1 MENESKAPVIAK
13 KGAFPATVVEV
24 INEYTLVINKGELH
38 GIRDGQRVLLYAI
51 DDNEIIDPDTGESLG
66 YLEIVKG
73 QGKVVN
79 VQHKMSIVESS
90 KVIQPNLFDSLL
102 GGSFYKRFESVIA
115 TQGKSEIER
124 LKQQIEGVNLPFENP
139 QVGDKVKPI

>member
-1 MENESKAPVIAK
+1 MNHESKAPVIAK

-24 INEYTLVINKGELH
+24 INEYKVVINKGEFH
-38 GIRDGQRVLLYAI
+38 GIRNGQRVLLYAI
-51 DDNEIIDPDTGESLG
+51 DDHEIIAPDTRESLG

-73 QGKVVN
+73 QGKVIS
-79 VQHKMSIVESS
+79 VQQKMSIVESS

-102 GGSFYKRFESVIA
+102 GGNHLQRAISVIT

-124 LKQQIEGVNLPFENP
+124 LKQQIEGINLPFENP